1 MRKGRHNNAM
11 KSRKDINY
19 SLNFKTFLCDVMKM
33 FQTGDDFYAAMG
45 LLRVP
50 NSFWELSMLEK
61 PQDGRQ
67 VICHATAWDFYD
79 GKVIMIRQYWNIF
92 NFSFIFSCQDF
103 GMNDEFWR
111 LKMDLAGVKTPVDRT
126 NADLDPPTLFH
137 ICQDYDMI
145 RYFVRTILQFQF
157 AEALC
162 QISGHQGP
170 LHRCDFSGSKEAL
183 ALKLG
188 QESILARCT
197 GSF

>member
-1 MRKGRHNNAM
+1 
-11 KSRKDINY
+11 
-19 SLNFKTFLCDVMKM
+19 MKM

-50 NSFWELSMLEK
+50 NSFRELSMLEK

-67 VICHATAWDFYD
+67 GRQVICHATAWYFYD

-103 GMNDEFWR
+103 RMNDEFWR

-126 NADLDPPTLFH
+126 DADLDPPTLFH

-188 QESILARCT
+188 QDALEVLTGNREMSVQPIL
-197 GSF
+197 GFFSSVSFFISTCYIF